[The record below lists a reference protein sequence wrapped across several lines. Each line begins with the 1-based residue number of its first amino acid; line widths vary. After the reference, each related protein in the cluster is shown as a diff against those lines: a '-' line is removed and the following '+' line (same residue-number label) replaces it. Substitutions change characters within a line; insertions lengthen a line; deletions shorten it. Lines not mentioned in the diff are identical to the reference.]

1 MTTQPEPKLPGL
13 VSDARSDL
21 YQFQPDCIHLHF
33 THGLWKR
40 QTPEPV
46 KQVVSKAMQLE
57 PIGIHNHGGGTDR
70 AKIEAVLS
78 FLDEVFHSAAVAVE
92 ADDIPNR
99 KLHVGHNECVQMID
113 LGMRFLAFHNETPR
127 MAQ

>member
-1 MTTQPEPKLPGL
+1 MAAQPEPKLPGL

-21 YQFQPDCIHLHF
+21 YQFQPDCIDLHF

-57 PIGIHNHGGGTDR
+57 PIGIHNHGGRTDR

-92 ADDIPNR
+92 APNAPIPLFLE
-99 KLHVGHNECVQMID
+99 KNEENF
-113 LGMRFLAFHNETPR
+113 FL
-127 MAQ
+127 